1 VHIAQYTRKFF
12 CASAKE
18 TICLM
23 LMFIRNAK
31 QLEPIDC
38 TEKDLG
44 HGGKLTNQRIR
55 VRPKPKCLTTLSGGQ
70 KG

>member
-1 VHIAQYTRKFF
+1 
-12 CASAKE
+12 
-18 TICLM
+18 
-23 LMFIRNAK
+23 MFIRNAK